1 MKIGIVF
8 PGYGSQFVGM
18 GKDFYDE
25 SRVVQEYFEE
35 ANNCLGTN
43 FVKLCFASS
52 DQELSEIPN
61 AYAAIFLVEVALYSV
76 LLENGIKADQVA
88 GLCIGRYAA
97 LFAAG
102 GFSFPDGL
110 YLLKKYAQFYS
121 EALGTLDPKVIRITG
136 ISITIYNRV
145 YNNFIMQVPDAQL
158 ALAVQYSKT
167 DFMLSGPRVQVE
179 LFEQELKQLKIKK
192 LKIQDLNLAYD
203 LHSMAMS
210 GVADRL
216 AEYLIKVD
224 FKELKLP
231 YISGISGKVIKTSK
245 QIRTELI
252 SQITKP
258 ILWHK
263 VQTQFADCDMIIEVG
278 PSAVLTAGLQQLYP
292 DKLILSFTKLADLD
306 VIKEKLAQNNLN
318 NSLEASNLENN
329 SGANLDQS
337 NLENNNNN
345 PESIAESNHE
355 LNRPE

>member
-1 MKIGIVF
+1 MSMKIGIVF

-18 GKDFYDE
+18 GKDSYDE

-35 ANNCLGTN
+35 ANNCLDTN

-52 DQELSEIPN
+52 DQELSELSN
-61 AYAAIFLVEVALYSV
+61 AYAAIFLVEVALYSL

-110 YLLKKYAQFYS
+110 YLLKKYAQFYL

-136 ISITIYNRV
+136 ISITIFNRV
-145 YNNFIMQVPDAQL
+145 YSKFMTQVPDAQL

-167 DFMLSGPRVQVE
+167 DFMLSGPKAQIE
-179 LFEQELKQLKIKK
+179 LFEQELALLKIKK
-192 LKIQDLNLAYD
+192 LKFQSLDLAYD

-210 GVADRL
+210 GVAERL

-224 FKELKLP
+224 FKDLQIP
-231 YISGISGKVIKTSK
+231 YISGISGKIVKTSK

-252 SQITKP
+252 AQITKP

-278 PSAVLTAGLQQLYP
+278 PTAVLTAGLQQMYP
-292 DKLILSFTKLADLD
+292 DKLILSFTKLADLEN
-306 VIKEKLAQNNLN
+306 IKQKLAQ
-318 NSLEASNLENN
+318 SNLET
-329 SGANLDQS
+329 NLDQG
-337 NLENNNNN
+337 NLENNNNLEN
-345 PESIAESNHE
+345 ITESNHE
-355 LNRPE
+355 KSDRFNESN